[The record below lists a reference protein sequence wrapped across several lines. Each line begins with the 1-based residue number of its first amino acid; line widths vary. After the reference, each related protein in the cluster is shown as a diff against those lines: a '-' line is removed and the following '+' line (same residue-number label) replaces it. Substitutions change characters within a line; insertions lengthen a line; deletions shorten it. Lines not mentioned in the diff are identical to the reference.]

1 MNIIAELNSS
11 KFLELI
17 FCNNFFILNFS
28 KMRVMKVIGDFPPIS
43 PKGLVLVAQ
52 DFCEDFA
59 N

>member
-28 KMRVMKVIGDFPPIS
+28 KMRVMKVIDFPPIS

-52 DFCEDFA
+52 DFCVYR
-59 N
+59 